1 MWGTSRVG
9 VAESSLLHA
18 ASLRIWLRFV
28 DDDPMVEV
36 GVEYFVTYLPRAAYD
51 PTPVERFAR
60 EVIPNVG

>member
-1 MWGTSRVG
+1 MVGTPGEIVER
-9 VAESSLLHA
+9 LN
-18 ASLRIWLRFV
+18 
-28 DDDPMVEV
+28 PMVEA